1 MNIIERLE
9 QIATETPNKI
19 AFSSRFGKIT
29 YKELWNA
36 SGRLASWI
44 DRTQGDNKKPV
55 IVYGHKSPWMLVCF
69 FASVRSGRAYCP
81 VDISMPEERVVQI
94 KDKVGNPLVLSTEP
108 LNFDGTHLIDELKS
122 IVETEDVIEKEK
134 WIKGDDIFYIIFT
147 SGSTGLPKGVKITM
161 DNLIGF
167 TDWSRTLGEIFEG
180 EERIFLNQA
189 PLSFDL
195 SVMDIYTGLTSGS
208 TICSVDKELQQDNTD
223 LLNYIKENN
232 VSYWVST
239 PSFADLAMT
248 APEFN
253 GDEFPCIRNFF
264 FCGEK
269 LSVSTAKELKKRF
282 PKSVVINT
290 YGPTES
296 TVAVTDVVITDE
308 MLELMDLPI
317 GKTRPGTDIIIID
330 EEGKVLPK
338 GEAGEMVIIGDT
350 VSPGYFEDEEKTK
363 AVFGTTERGEG
374 SYRTGDKG
382 FYGNDG
388 QLYISGRIDLQI
400 KFHGYRIELGDIEQN
415 LLSMDV
421 VKGACVV
428 PKKKDG
434 KIQQIVAFLVCEGIE
449 GSFAD
454 RKMIRNALKERLPE
468 YMVPKKLIFVDSI
481 PMTGNG
487 KIDRKRMEASL

>member
-1 MNIIERLE
+1 MNIIERIE
-9 QIATETPNKI
+9 NIAAQTPNKT
-19 AFSSRFGKIT
+19 AFSSRFGKLT
-29 YKELWNA
+29 YKELWDA
-36 SGRLASWI
+36 SGKLATWI
-44 DRTQGDNKKPV
+44 DKTQGESKKPV
-55 IVYGHKSPWMLVCF
+55 IVYGHKNPWMPVCF

-81 VDISMPEERVVQI
+81 VDISMPEERVFQI
-94 KDKVGNPLVLSTEP
+94 IDKIGDPLVLSTEP
-108 LNFDGTHLIDELKS
+108 LELKGAHS
-122 IVETEDVIEKEK
+122 LEELKEIAEAEETISRDK
-134 WIKGDDIFYIIFT
+134 WISGDDIFYIIFT

-161 DNLIGF
+161 DNLVSF
-167 TDWSRTLGEIFEG
+167 TDWSRMLGAEFDG

-208 TICSVDKELQQDNTD
+208 TICSIDKDLQQDNTD
-223 LLNYIKENN
+223 MLNYIKENN

-253 GDEFPCIRNFF
+253 TREFPCLRNFF
-264 FCGEK
+264 FCGER

-282 PKSVVINT
+282 PDSIVINT

-296 TVAVTDVVITDE
+296 TVAVTDVTITDE
-308 MLELMDLPI
+308 MLELGELPI
-317 GKTRPGTDIIIID
+317 GKTKPGTQIVIID
-330 EEGKVLPK
+330 EDGKSLSK

-350 VSPGYFEDEEKTK
+350 VSPGYFEDEERTRK
-363 AVFGTTERGEG
+363 VFGITERGQR

-382 FYGNDG
+382 FYGEDDM
-388 QLYISGRIDLQI
+388 LYISGRIDLQI

-415 LLSMDV
+415 LLAIEA

-428 PKKKDG
+428 PKKKEG

-454 RKMIRNALKERLPE
+454 RKMIRNSLKERLPE
-468 YMVPKKLIFVDSI
+468 YMVPKKIIFVDSI
-481 PMTGNG
+481 PMTNNG
-487 KIDRKRMEASL
+487 KIDRKKMEASL